1 MLFRSNSTL
10 FVSQSRYNEY
20 KSRVNEVHGNLQHGR
35 SLASWTSPRN
45 FNTVGAIGEDVF
57 FVNPHVTDR
66 LFAIGYNGTESTDQF
81 ICHFLFDSTLVGN
94 MSVNGIPIL

>member
-1 MLFRSNSTL
+1 MLFRS
-10 FVSQSRYNEY
+10 VSQSRYNEY

-35 SLASWTSPRN
+35 SLAPWTSPRN
-45 FNTVGAIGEDVF
+45 FNKEGAIGEDVF

-66 LFAIGYNGTESTDQF
+66 LFAFGYNGTESTDQF

-94 MSVNGIPIL
+94 TSVNGTPIL